1 LKLYYA
7 NATDANDV
15 TNSLDFMI
23 VANDADRAMKLWEE
37 IVLEIMER
45 APEKGE
51 LVCMML
57 VAEDASSLPLAAAG
71 ERAIPWNEFPAVW
84 RKN

>member
-1 LKLYYA
+1 
-7 NATDANDV
+7 
-15 TNSLDFMI
+15 
-23 VANDADRAMKLWEE
+23 
-37 IVLEIMER
+37 
-45 APEKGE
+45 
-51 LVCMML
+51 MML